1 MLFSNINFVIDANW
15 AALQTHTKLRI
26 ILMSLELTGLVKDF
40 TATGLLSK
48 IELDFLESELWETL
62 EHIDEITSLTTA
74 PSKVSKELKLK
85 DGSSW
90 QLCCAAV
97 LDATRPQR
105 NSRIEKLQELIG
117 KNSLL

>member
-1 MLFSNINFVIDANW
+1 
-15 AALQTHTKLRI
+15 
-26 ILMSLELTGLVKDF
+26 MSLELTELVEDF
-40 TATGLLSK
+40 VSTRLLSK

-62 EHIDEITSLTTA
+62 EHIDEITSLTSA
-74 PSKVSKELKLK
+74 PTKISKELNLK

-97 LDATRPQR
+97 LDASRPNK
-105 NSRIEKLQELIG
+105 NSRTIKLQKLID

>member
-1 MLFSNINFVIDANW
+1 
-15 AALQTHTKLRI
+15 
-26 ILMSLELTGLVKDF
+26 MSLELTGLVEDF
-40 TATGLLSK
+40 IATRLLSK

-62 EHIDEITSLTTA
+62 ENIDEITSLTSA
-74 PSKVSKELKLK
+74 PSKISKELKLK

-97 LDATRPQR
+97 LDAARPKR
-105 NSRIEKLQELIG
+105 TSRTEKLQELIS